1 MPDADA
7 NQAAATLNETVSV
20 LDMAEN
26 ADDYALIVGRLELD
40 QTWEAHGAC

>member
-26 ADDYALIVGRLELD
+26 ADDYALLRVVLD
-40 QTWEAHGAC
+40 RISG